1 MREYADQLLNS
12 VTIFVNDAVIAELEK
27 KGAAEEKIEAE
38 KKKIA
43 EEKKKLDE
51 IKDKMNK
58 AAEAAGKEALEK
70 IAKERDEALNA
81 IGVTPMAPMKGDQAI
96 DRITSQFKDILGN
109 FDDIKLNESSE
120 LPGGYSK
127 FLDSDKYIGIQ
138 RSLEDVNRNNG
149 KGWDTSKKSKNG
161 AFDKFIIR
169 VILSKIYNVFE
180 IISKQKKMF
189 EGVPSASVQ
198 AMMVALSNAVI
209 KGYMGKEFDIK
220 DNRLSIL
227 TKCAIDSD
235 ATVGFNLPLIDPS
248 KPDDGNIFVGVM
260 NQFVKGE
267 VISDEFDKVAEA
279 TSKEEKVLIV
289 KAIGEYDKEKDT
301 NDKSLNA
308 KIDKWGKKQMSNFK
322 QNMTELFDEIL
333 KKAKEIKDEA
343 ESKKEKDAA
352 KQQTQS
358 DNAENTQQ

>member
-1 MREYADQLLNS
+1 
-12 VTIFVNDAVIAELEK
+12 
-27 KGAAEEKIEAE
+27 
-38 KKKIA
+38 
-43 EEKKKLDE
+43 
-51 IKDKMNK
+51 
-58 AAEAAGKEALEK
+58 
-70 IAKERDEALNA
+70 
-81 IGVTPMAPMKGDQAI
+81 
-96 DRITSQFKDILGN
+96 
-109 FDDIKLNESSE
+109 
-120 LPGGYSK
+120 
-127 FLDSDKYIGIQ
+127 
-138 RSLEDVNRNNG
+138 
-149 KGWDTSKKSKNG
+149 
-161 AFDKFIIR
+161 
-169 VILSKIYNVFE
+169 
-180 IISKQKKMF
+180 
-189 EGVPSASVQ
+189 
-198 AMMVALSNAVI
+198 MMVALSNAVI

-289 KAIGEYDKEKDT
+289 KAIGDYDKEKDT

-343 ESKKEKDAA
+343 KSKKEKDAA